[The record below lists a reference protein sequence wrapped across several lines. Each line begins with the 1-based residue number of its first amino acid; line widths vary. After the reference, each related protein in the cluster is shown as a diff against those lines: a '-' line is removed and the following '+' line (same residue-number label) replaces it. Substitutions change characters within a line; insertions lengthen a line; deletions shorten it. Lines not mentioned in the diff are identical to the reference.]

1 MALTVPFHY
10 RIHEMFQIARSLGEH
25 TSATARHQSGA
36 RILVS
41 FQRLPGMLAF
51 VSFTRESEL
60 QIVLYTAF
68 FVLIMRYRLN
78 RPRQSYIRGFV
89 YPEAIGQANTA

>member
-1 MALTVPFHY
+1 
-10 RIHEMFQIARSLGEH
+10 
-25 TSATARHQSGA
+25 
-36 RILVS
+36 
-41 FQRLPGMLAF
+41 MLAF